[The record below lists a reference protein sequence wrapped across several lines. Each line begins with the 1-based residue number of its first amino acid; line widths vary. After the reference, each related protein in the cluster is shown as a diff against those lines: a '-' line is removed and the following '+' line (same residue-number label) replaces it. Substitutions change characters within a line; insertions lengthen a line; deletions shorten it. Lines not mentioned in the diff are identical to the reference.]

1 MDNKKKATSKNRRL
15 LSRKQLILLSI
26 TLISIIVAG
35 SILSF
40 VLLQATKFSMKA
52 VIYDQL
58 GQDFPN
64 PQFVDNV
71 TSMLSAAGFT
81 VTYYES
87 QSVNVTLLSRLAKD
101 DYGIIILRNHSALRI
116 DNSTVD
122 LFTSEE
128 FTLDKYAEKV
138 NDGQLS
144 NGSYLW
150 NRDKHYFAVTYNF
163 IDNLEGAFPR
173 SVVVA
178 MGCWSLKPGA
188 EQLANAF
195 INKGAEVY
203 IGWTDMV
210 EPSHTDSETIKL
222 LRMLLEGNQTI
233 EDAVYSTEP
242 DYSFPPARSTMGFY
256 RQTSAVGNLRIS
268 DLIAEARNTTASK
281 LQLMIL
287 DFYSDSMPNRINS
300 RPQDFGRLLQS
311 SLVMRFSCVE
321 ASAATHY

>member
-1 MDNKKKATSKNRRL
+1 MDNKKKATSKNRRM
-15 LSRKQLILLSI
+15 LSRKQLILLST

-40 VLLQATKFSMKA
+40 VLPQATKFSMKA

-58 GQDFPN
+58 GQDFPD

-71 TSMLSAAGFT
+71 TSMLNAAGFS

-87 QSVNVTLLSRLAKD
+87 QSVNVTLLSRLAND

-116 DNSTVD
+116 DGSTVD

-128 FTLDKYAEKV
+128 FTLDKYTEKV

-150 NRDKHYFAVTYNF
+150 RPDKHYFAVTYNF
-163 IDNLEGAFPR
+163 IENLEGRFPK

-178 MGCWSLKPGA
+178 MGCWSLKPGV

-210 EPSHTDSETIKL
+210 EPGHTDSETIKL
-222 LRMLLEGNQTI
+222 LRTLLEGNQTI
-233 EDAVYSTEP
+233 EGAVYSTDP
-242 DYSFPPARSTMGFY
+242 DYSFLPAGSTMGLY
-256 RQTSAVGNLRIS
+256 PQTSAVDSLRIS
-268 DLIAEARNTTASK
+268 DLIAEAKNTTASK
-281 LQLMIL
+281 MQLMIL
-287 DFYSDSMPNRINS
+287 DCYPDSVPNRINS
-300 RPQDFGRLLQS
+300 KPKDFRRVPQS
-311 SLVMRFSCVE
+311 PLVTRFSCIE